1 MVDTKPNK
9 DGRKYY
15 LNDIALDEATRLY
28 TSALSRVGTTPAA
41 PEIVPIE
48 LANGRVTAEGIWA
61 KRSSPNYD
69 ASAMDGVAVKAS
81 QTVGATETSPLRLQ
95 IPTQAAW
102 VDTGDPMPDE
112 YDAVIMI
119 ENVVQVDDNTIEIQ
133 APVPPYHHV
142 RPLGEDIVATELVL
156 PQGHVLR
163 PQDLAACAAAGVT
176 AISVRRSPRVPIIPT
191 GNELVPIGDK
201 LRPGDIPEFNSIM
214 LSAMVDEWGGSPC
227 RQPPV
232 RDDLEQIKKAIVDT
246 LHESDIIILNAGS
259 SAGSE
264 DFTSRAISD
273 LGEVVTHGVAIRPG
287 HPIVLGIIKGKP
299 VLGIPGYPVSAVVT
313 MELFVRPLIERALG
327 IPPIRNQ
334 VISATLARKV
344 VSPMGEDEFLRVRL
358 GRVRDTLIASPIQR
372 GAGITM
378 SLVRADGVLKIP
390 RFSEGID
397 AGDTIDVELIR
408 PNTRLDDSIIATGSH
423 DVVLDLIA
431 SELSRIKPGLTLV
444 SSNVGSIGGLLALAR
459 EEAHIAGCHLLDD
472 TTGEYNVSYVER
484 YLRDRH
490 VVLVN
495 LVHRV
500 QGLVIPPGNPRSIHQ
515 FEDLTRP
522 GLKFVNR
529 QRGSGTRV
537 LLDFK
542 LKDLGINPEEISGY
556 QREEF
561 THLAVAAAV
570 AGDRADTGLCIL
582 SAATALGMDFVPL
595 VNERYDLVI
604 PEDVYRSKEI
614 QPLLA
619 LIRSKD
625 FCDQVDSI
633 GGYDTT
639 SMGEVVAQVGGNSI

>member
-9 DGRKYY
+9 DGREYY
-15 LNDIALDEATRLY
+15 LNDIAFDEATRLY
-28 TSALSRVGTTPAA
+28 TSALGRAGTALTAS
-41 PEIVPIE
+41 ELVPIE
-48 LANGRVTAEGIWA
+48 SANGRVTAEGIWA

-69 ASAMDGVAVKAS
+69 ASAMDGVAVRAS

-95 IPTQAAW
+95 IPTQAVW
-102 VDTGDPMPDE
+102 IDTGDPMPAD
-112 YDAVIMI
+112 YDAVIMV

-133 APVPPYHHV
+133 SSVPPYHHV
-142 RPLGEDIVATELVL
+142 RPLGEDIVATELIL

-163 PQDLAACAAAGVT
+163 PQDLAACAAAGFT
-176 AISVRRSPRVPIIPT
+176 AISVRQAPRVPIVPT
-191 GNELVPIGDK
+191 GNELVPIGDTLK
-201 LRPGDIPEFNSIM
+201 PGDIPEFNSVM
-214 LSAMVDEWGGSPC
+214 LGAMVDEWGGSAF

-232 RDDLEQIKKAIVDT
+232 RDDLEQIKKAIVDA
-246 LHESDIIILNAGS
+246 LQESDVIILNAGS

-264 DFTSRAISD
+264 DFTAMAISD

-287 HPIVLGIIKGKP
+287 HPVVLGIVKDKP

-313 MELFVRPLIERALG
+313 MELFVRPLIERLLG
-327 IPPIRNQ
+327 IPPLNNQ
-334 VISATLARKV
+334 VVSATLARKV
-344 VSPMGEDEFLRVRL
+344 VSPMGEDEYLRVRL
-358 GRVRDTLIASPIQR
+358 GRVRDKVIASPIQR

-397 AGDTIDVELIR
+397 AGDKINVELIR
-408 PNTRLDDSIIATGSH
+408 PDTRLKDSIIATGSH

-500 QGLVIPPGNPRSIHQ
+500 QGFVVSPDNPRSIYQ

-522 GLKFVNR
+522 DLKFVNR

-542 LKDLGINPEEISGY
+542 LQNLGIKPEEIRGY

-570 AGDRADTGLCIL
+570 AGGRADTGLCIL
-582 SAATALGMDFVPL
+582 SAAIALGMDFVPL
-595 VNERYDLVI
+595 VHERYDLVI
-604 PEDVYRSKEI
+604 PEDVYRGKEI
-614 QPLLA
+614 QPLLT

-625 FCDQVDSI
+625 FCDQVDKI

-639 SMGEVVAQVGGNSI
+639 SMGEVMAQVGGNTI

>member
-214 LSAMVDEWGGSPC
+214 LAAMVDEWGGSSC

-232 RDDLEQIKKAIVDT
+232 RDDLEQIKKAIVDA

-287 HPIVLGIIKGKP
+287 HPIVLGIVKGKP

-472 TTGEYNVSYVER
+472 TTGEYNVSYIER

-561 THLAVAAAV
+561 THLAVAATV

>member
-28 TSALSRVGTTPAA
+28 TSALSRVGTTPTA

-48 LANGRVTAEGIWA
+48 SANGRVTAEGIWA

-102 VDTGDPMPDE
+102 VDTGDPMPGE
-112 YDAVIMI
+112 YDAVIMV
-119 ENVVQVDDNTIEIQ
+119 ENVVQVDDNIIEIQ

-214 LSAMVDEWGGSPC
+214 LAAMVDEWGGSSC

-232 RDDLEQIKKAIVDT
+232 RDDLEQIKKAIVDA

-287 HPIVLGIIKGKP
+287 HPIVLGIVKGKP

-313 MELFVRPLIERALG
+313 MELFVRPLIERVLG

-397 AGDTIDVELIR
+397 AGETIDIELIR
-408 PNTRLDDSIIATGSH
+408 PNTRLADSIIATGSH

-472 TTGEYNVSYVER
+472 TTGEYNVSYIER

-500 QGLVIPPGNPRSIHQ
+500 QGLVIPPGNPRSIFQ

-561 THLAVAAAV
+561 THLAVAATV

-639 SMGEVVAQVGGNSI
+639 SMGEVVAQVGGNII